1 MIFANQIRLYRIMLT
16 DQKII
21 SLAKQTLRIESD
33 AVMGLMEMLNEDFV
47 SCIKLI
53 HASEGRVVVSG
64 IGKSAIIASKIVA
77 TLNSTGTPSVFLHAA
92 DAIHG
97 DLGMIQR
104 NDSVILISNSGNT
117 PEIKVLAPLIKS
129 GGNILI
135 AMVGVMD
142 SFLATQADYVLST
155 KVEKEA
161 CPNNLAPTSSTTAQ
175 LAMGDA
181 LAVCLLEMKGFT
193 ATDFAKYHP
202 GGALGKR
209 LYLKVED
216 LLSTSE
222 QPIVS
227 PDAPLN
233 EVIIEISSKRLGAT
247 AVLEAGKLVGI
258 ITDGDLRRMMQ
269 KKFDFDSLKAK
280 DIMTSRPK
288 TVDREMMAVEALAL
302 MKSNNITQL
311 VVSDGN
317 SFVGFVH
324 LHDLL
329 KEGII

>member
-1 MIFANQIRLYRIMLT
+1 MLS

-21 SLAKQTLRIESD
+21 SLAKETLQIEADS
-33 AVMGLMEMLNEDFV
+33 VLGLMEMLNDDFI
-47 SCIKLI
+47 SSIKLI

-64 IGKSAIIASKIVA
+64 IGKSAIIANKIVA
-77 TLNSTGTPSVFLHAA
+77 TLNSTGTPAVFLHAA

-104 NDSVILISNSGNT
+104 KDTVILISNSGNT

-155 KVEKEA
+155 KVKKEA

-193 ATDFAKYHP
+193 ASDFARYHP

-216 LLSTSE
+216 LLSKTE
-222 QPIVS
+222 QPIVT
-227 PDAPLN
+227 PNAPLN
-233 EVIIEISSKRLGAT
+233 EVILEISSKRLGAT
-247 AVLEAGKLVGI
+247 AVVDAGKLVGI

-269 KKFDFDSLKAK
+269 KKFDFDTLKAG
-280 DIMTSRPK
+280 DIMTKNPK
-288 TVDREMMAVEALAL
+288 TVNREMMAVEALAL

-311 VVSDGN
+311 VVSDESN
-317 SFVGFVH
+317 FIGFVH

>member
-1 MIFANQIRLYRIMLT
+1 MLS

-21 SLAKQTLRIESD
+21 SLAKDTLQIEADS
-33 AVMGLMEMLNEDFV
+33 VLGLMEMLNEDFI
-47 SCIKLI
+47 STIKLI

-64 IGKSAIIASKIVA
+64 IGKSAIIANKIVA
-77 TLNSTGTPSVFLHAA
+77 TFNSTGTPSVFLHAA

-104 NDSVILISNSGNT
+104 NDTVILISNSGNT

-129 GGNILI
+129 GGNTLI
-135 AMVGVMD
+135 AMVGVTD
-142 SFLATQADYVLST
+142 SFLATQADFVLST
-155 KVEKEA
+155 KVKKEA

-216 LLSTSE
+216 LLSNIE

-227 PDAPLN
+227 PNAALN
-233 EVIIEISSKRLGAT
+233 EVILEISSKRLGAT
-247 AVLEAGKLVGI
+247 AVVDSGKLVGI

-269 KKFDFDSLKAK
+269 KKFDFDSIKAR
-280 DIMTSRPK
+280 DIMTKNPK
-288 TVDREMMAVEALAL
+288 TVLRDMMAVEALAL

-311 VVSDGN
+311 VVSEGTN
-317 SFVGFVH
+317 FIGFVH